1 VPAQSRGLLD
11 SVNLNSVVG
20 NLYGDNKQGALSGAS
35 QLGKVQDLLAF
46 RRDLLMEQRNIK
58 KRQVDLQSTIDSV
71 TSELSNLEEGVGG
84 FKKRALLDSLNGV
97 TGQLSALTGQAPNFG
112 GFKAKKLQQQKKRQ
126 DGGIVLD
133 SYPEL
138 QEIAG
143 ELISLDGSSPLSSYS
158 ELSELLS
165 ELVRPV
171 WISHCL
177 RRC

>member
-1 VPAQSRGLLD
+1 MLTVSSDGGGGSSRRSAPVEARGLLD
-11 SVNLNSVVG
+11 GINLNAITGSV
-20 NLYGDNKQGALSGAS
+20 YGDKGAGALAGAS
-35 QLGKVQDLLAF
+35 QLAKVQDLLAF
-46 RRDLLMEQRNIK
+46 KRDLLNR
-58 KRQVDLQSTIDSV
+58 RADLESTLNSV

-84 FKKRALLDSLNGV
+84 FKKHALLDSLNGV

-112 GFKAKKLQQQKKRQ
+112 GFKAKKLQQQKRQ

-165 ELVRPV
+165 ELVRTA
-171 WISHCL
+171 
-177 RRC
+177 